1 MKLYNLMKER
11 HWLEDESKATYEL
24 WNLCSSIE
32 KQNLITELLLRF
44 EFVTSRELNM
54 YCQQIADHITQ
65 SWDLT
70 NRGTKIVATS
80 EDKRPDGSQFIIQ
93 AIKNNFARELMWSES
108 NFVNSLKTI
117 GQAAYQLRN
126 NQKIILIDDFIGTGK
141 TIIRKIK
148 WLQDKI
154 SEKKKKNIRLYIVSL
169 ATMQNA
175 VAKIKKLGNDFYSPL
190 ILNKGISDHYPD
202 KMVKLENMLELES
215 CLASL
220 YDGEPLPSLG
230 YGKSESLFAIEGVN
244 VPNNVFPIFWWP
256 VLKDFSTR
264 ETIFKRI
271 R

>member
-1 MKLYNLMKER
+1 M
-11 HWLEDESKATYEL
+11 
-24 WNLCSSIE
+24 
-32 KQNLITELLLRF
+32 Q
-44 EFVTSRELNM
+44 
-54 YCQQIADHITQ
+54 
-65 SWDLT
+65 
-70 NRGTKIVATS
+70 IVAIS
-80 EDKRPDGSQFIIQ
+80 DGKCPDGSQFIIQ
-93 AIKNNFARELMWSES
+93 AIKNNFAKEPRWSES
-108 NFVNSLKTI
+108 NFINSLKTI

-154 SEKKKKNIRLYIVSL
+154 IEKKKKNIRLYIVSL

-175 VAKIKKLGNDFYSPL
+175 VAKIKKLGHDFYSPL

-215 CLASL
+215 CLAGR
-220 YDGEPLPSLG
+220 YEGENLPSLG
-230 YGKSESLFAIEGVN
+230 YGKSESLFAIEGLN